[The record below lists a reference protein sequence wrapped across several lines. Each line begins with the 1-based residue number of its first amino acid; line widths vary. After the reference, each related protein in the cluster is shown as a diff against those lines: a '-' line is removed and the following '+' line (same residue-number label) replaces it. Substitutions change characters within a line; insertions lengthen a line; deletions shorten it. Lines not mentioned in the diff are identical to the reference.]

1 MPRSPTD
8 PRRASSRLV
17 RWTLLS
23 TLALP
28 LTAGKLKL
36 PNPMAG
42 IKEGLRVGYV
52 AGSKVHAYQSYAF
65 VYGFAQGNTM
75 NHQRALDRLERDGL
89 PLMTAL
95 RDAGL
100 RPKLEVS
107 VEPSPS
113 GINVYGVDLVVLPK
127 SGPPVRLP
135 GRPGSDPAT
144 YHAASAK
151 IAALSKLPAVQVE
164 AGHGAWYGLSTVLTS
179 LDAEASTLLKHA
191 FALRVMQEQVQAG
204 QQADWFDPTRP
215 AAETLAD
222 TDAAL
227 SLLGDDIDRVRADQ
241 AAVLALFLMGTQL
254 HVPGVPEALVAEIG
268 AQRATCAEWLASHR
282 QPTME
287 DFGISYQLPNPESV
301 KKVIDEQLGVVGS
314 AVKVARGVATG
325 DLPRTLDGIAGLAPK
340 DTKLR
345 AVAEG
350 VAAISK
356 GDVRGTLG
364 AIADLGGPETKVGA
378 VAARLEKVAAI
389 IDKVP

>member
-8 PRRASSRLV
+8 FRRASSRLT

-23 TLALP
+23 MLALP

-65 VYGFAQGNTM
+65 VYGFAQGNTL

-89 PLMTAL
+89 PLMAAL
-95 RDAGL
+95 REAGL
-100 RPKLEVS
+100 RPQLEVS

-191 FALRVMQEQVQAG
+191 FAM
-204 QQADWFDPTRP
+204 
-215 AAETLAD
+215 
-222 TDAAL
+222 
-227 SLLGDDIDRVRADQ
+227 
-241 AAVLALFLMGTQL
+241 
-254 HVPGVPEALVAEIG
+254 LV
-268 AQRATCAEWLASHR
+268 
-282 QPTME
+282 
-287 DFGISYQLPNPESV
+287 F
-301 KKVIDEQLGVVGS
+301 K
-314 AVKVARGVATG
+314 
-325 DLPRTLDGIAGLAPK
+325 
-340 DTKLR
+340 
-345 AVAEG
+345 
-350 VAAISK
+350 
-356 GDVRGTLG
+356 
-364 AIADLGGPETKVGA
+364 
-378 VAARLEKVAAI
+378 
-389 IDKVP
+389 